1 MGSAIWAPSTGGL
14 AVPPEVWGPRQAPR
28 APRWSTS
35 RSAVQVSEDTG
46 PFIYSDWP
54 RTSGV
59 MRPSFH
65 AERALGPS
73 GHKRA
78 RGPSQAR
85 RWERTVCKSDQPSA
99 TWAMTWLH
107 RPPAAPRTSDAG
119 GRRRPIVKQIFSP
132 QISRTGPMC
141 LDFSDEFRP
150 SFGQTLTDRHFN
162 PVSEGFVRRERTARA
177 WHAQC
182 AAQRLTSMIEGCCS
196 RRQGRGGRRP
206 RARITPLQGGAECA
220 PSDRPAPKTTL
231 PNSSVER
238 GRPCFHGAEI
248 FDRKRKPRLADP
260 SPAARGAVCGTG
272 GGFVGF

>member
-1 MGSAIWAPSTGGL
+1 LAARVFVSGASLAKPAPSLTCTPKRTQGTIGQRVCMRHSHGHMGRIGVAVAEGEARWEVRFGPPLRGGGL

-28 APRWSTS
+28 APTWSTS
-35 RSAVQVSEDTG
+35 RSAAQVSEDTG

-132 QISRTGPMC
+132 QISRTGP
-141 LDFSDEFRP
+141 
-150 SFGQTLTDRHFN
+150 
-162 PVSEGFVRRERTARA
+162 
-177 WHAQC
+177 C
-182 AAQRLTSMIEGCCS
+182 ASTFLM
-196 RRQGRGGRRP
+196 
-206 RARITPLQGGAECA
+206 
-220 PSDRPAPKTTL
+220 
-231 PNSSVER
+231 NF
-238 GRPCFHGAEI
+238 GRPLG
-248 FDRKRKPRLADP
+248 RL
-260 SPAARGAVCGTG
+260 
-272 GGFVGF
+272 